1 MKYGVVAVF
10 CSVIVALVGVVSGA
24 GTRADLSGVSSWA
37 MQLQDADLDEIAA
50 ADLDLVVIDYSAD
63 GSGPAEYTASEIAD
77 LKASGKTVLAYF
89 SIGEAED
96 YRFYWKSSWET
107 NPPAWLGD
115 ENPDWP
121 GNYKVKYWKSGW
133 WNKALGPYLDRILA
147 AGFDGVY
154 LDLIDSYWYWG
165 NDKNV
170 GVKRSANRM
179 CKLVEKIAL
188 YARLEVGE
196 QFIIVPQ
203 NAISIIDDASNK
215 WRGRYLAAADAFG
228 TESLFYDYWTKADQ
242 QYRLGLFEEAGKKV
256 LNIEYIGAAK
266 YDEYFATLADQTID
280 IVGYP
285 AHPDQ
290 ALDELIV
297 PE

>member
-1 MKYGVVAVF
+1 MRHWVMVMLCGAVF
-10 CSVIVALVGVVSGA
+10 ALVGVVSGA
-24 GTRADLSGVSSWA
+24 GSRTDLSGVGSWA
-37 MQLQDADLDEIAA
+37 IQLQDADLDAIAA
-50 ADLDLVVIDYSAD
+50 ADLDLVVIDYSSD
-63 GSGPAEYTASEIAD
+63 GSASGEYTADDIAD

-96 YRFYWKSSWET
+96 YRFYWKTSWET

-165 NDKNV
+165 NDRNV

-188 YARLEVGE
+188 VARAEVGE

-203 NAISIIDDASNK
+203 NAISIIDDASGR
-215 WRGRYLAAADAFG
+215 WRTRYLAAADAFG
-228 TESLFYDYWTKADQ
+228 TESLFYDYWSSADQ
-242 QYRLGLFEEAGKKV
+242 EYRLGLFEEAGKKV
-256 LNIEYIGAAK
+256 FNIEYIGAAK
-266 YDEYFATLADQTID
+266 YDAYFSTLADQTID

-285 AHPDQ
+285 AAPDH